1 MVRCGLGNRTCDHN
15 ITLNH
20 VLLLYRYIY
29 IKWVETC
36 TGTFIEIDN
45 DFKIHFHVGYSLG
58 KKRPYMVAVTEN
70 ALNNLQL
77 LKFWLS
83 NLTLPLSPTSPRS
96 IWKELGKNMNIK
108 CKQTIQSTLWG
119 FPKNKPILE
128 FRGSPNY
135 IEAVTSK
142 LKKVRKLNLTFI
154 FRGIL
159 FVGKSNLCIHPCCRI
174 GTGNYHL
181 DSLHHPQRE
190 VDWCKCACV
199 FVIHHHMCDYSLSRI
214 PIQTNRHRLAEYNLK
229 VLMWVECS
237 S

>member
-20 VLLLYRYIY
+20 VLLLYGYIY

-45 DFKIHFHVGYSLG
+45 DWKIHFHVGYSLG

-83 NLTLPLSPTSPRS
+83 NLTLPLSPTSPRP
-96 IWKELGKNMNIK
+96 IRKELGKNMNIK

-174 GTGNYHL
+174 GSGNYHL

>member
-1 MVRCGLGNRTCDHN
+1 MFSFCMGIFILNEWKHAQGLSSKLIMTEK
-15 ITLNH
+15 
-20 VLLLYRYIY
+20 YIFMSD
-29 IKWVETC
+29 IVWEK
-36 TGTFIEIDN
+36 N
-45 DFKIHFHVGYSLG
+45 
-58 KKRPYMVAVTEN
+58 RPYMVAVTEN

-96 IWKELGKNMNIK
+96 IRKELGKNMNIK

-142 LKKVRKLNLTFI
+142 LKEVRKLNLTFI
-154 FRGIL
+154 FCGIL

>member
-20 VLLLYRYIY
+20 VLLLYGYIY

-45 DFKIHFHVGYSLG
+45 DCKIHFHVGYSLG

-96 IWKELGKNMNIK
+96 IRKELGKNMNIK

-142 LKKVRKLNLTFI
+142 LKMVRKLNLTFI

-181 DSLHHPQRE
+181 DSLHHP
-190 VDWCKCACV
+190 
-199 FVIHHHMCDYSLSRI
+199 
-214 PIQTNRHRLAEYNLK
+214 
-229 VLMWVECS
+229 
-237 S
+237 

>member
-20 VLLLYRYIY
+20 VLLLYGYIY

-96 IWKELGKNMNIK
+96 IRKELGKNMNIK

>member
-1 MVRCGLGNRTCDHN
+1 
-15 ITLNH
+15 
-20 VLLLYRYIY
+20 
-29 IKWVETC
+29 
-36 TGTFIEIDN
+36 
-45 DFKIHFHVGYSLG
+45 
-58 KKRPYMVAVTEN
+58 
-70 ALNNLQL
+70 
-77 LKFWLS
+77 
-83 NLTLPLSPTSPRS
+83 
-96 IWKELGKNMNIK
+96 MNIN

-154 FRGIL
+154 FCGIL

-174 GTGNYHL
+174 GTGNYYL

-229 VLMWVECS
+229 VLM
-237 S
+237 

>member
-1 MVRCGLGNRTCDHN
+1 MGRCGLGNRTCDHN

-20 VLLLYRYIY
+20 VLLLYGYIY

-45 DFKIHFHVGYSLG
+45 DWKIHFHVGYSLG

-96 IWKELGKNMNIK
+96 IRKELGKNMNIK

-159 FVGKSNLCIHPCCRI
+159 FVGKSYLCIHPCCRI

>member
-20 VLLLYRYIY
+20 VLLLYGYIY

-45 DFKIHFHVGYSLG
+45 DWKIHFHVGYSLG

-96 IWKELGKNMNIK
+96 IRKELGKNMNIK

-142 LKKVRKLNLTFI
+142 LIKVRALNWTFI

-159 FVGKSNLCIHPCCRI
+159 VGKSNLCIHPCCRI

-214 PIQTNRHRLAEYNLK
+214 PIQSNRHWLAEYNLK
-229 VLMWVECS
+229 VLM
-237 S
+237 